1 MRRNLLER
9 KWEFEAKEGYMA
21 DAFLQVLDVFGI
33 EPEDSYI
40 PSYLDFSQI
49 EFRATKDRKD
59 QIRYV
64 YEKYIKRKDYYS
76 IY

>member
-1 MRRNLLER
+1 
-9 KWEFEAKEGYMA
+9 MA

-33 EPEDSYI
+33 EPEDCYI

-64 YEKYIKRKDYYS
+64 YERYIKRKDYYA